1 VRVKLEM
8 QSRDCPVCGSSAG
21 YKIHSEASF
30 DPGALDSFAF
40 ASRKIP
46 EYMHYRM
53 LECMR
58 CDVLYANPLP
68 TRSSLEQAYRE
79 AAYDSGEEANYGS
92 LAYAAFLPGIVAK
105 LPHRA
110 AALDIGAGDGAF
122 LKQLRS
128 YDFGELVG
136 VEPSAAP
143 VAAAEPETRALLRQ
157 TPFRS
162 GDFEKNHFSL
172 ITCFQTMEH
181 VYDPMA
187 LCRDALGL
195 LKEGGALFLVCHNRR
210 ALSAR
215 VLGRKSPIFDIE
227 HLQLFSPRSLRC
239 ALESAGFSQVELHT
253 VVNRYPL
260 HYWFKL
266 FPMPPGFKKQLLGRL
281 KETALG
287 GVPIK
292 LSAGN
297 FAAIGYKRSAG

>member
-1 VRVKLEM
+1 MKLETR
-8 QSRDCPVCGSSAG
+8 SRECPVCGSSDA
-21 YKIHSEASF
+21 YKVYAEASF
-30 DPGALDSFAF
+30 DPSALDSFAF
-40 ASRKIP
+40 SSRKLP
-46 EYMHYRM
+46 EYMHYRL
-53 LECMR
+53 LECTR

-68 TRSSLEQAYRE
+68 TRGSLEQAYRE
-79 AAYDSGEEANYGS
+79 AAYDSGEEANYAS
-92 LAYAAFLPGIVAK
+92 LAYAAFLPGIVGK

-128 YDFGELVG
+128 YHFDELVG

-143 VAAAEPETRALLRQ
+143 VQAAEPEIRALIRQ

-162 GDFEKNHFSL
+162 EDFQRNHFSL
-172 ITCFQTMEH
+172 VTCFQTMEH

-215 VLGRKSPIFDIE
+215 VLGRRSPIFDIE
-227 HLQLFSPRSLRC
+227 HLQLFSPRSLKY
-239 ALESAGFSQVELHT
+239 ALEEAGFARVELHT

-260 HYWFKL
+260 HYWLKL

-281 KETALG
+281 KTTALG
-287 GVPIK
+287 GLRIK
-292 LSAGN
+292 LAAGN